1 MLAGRAAAGT
11 AAGISSAVA
20 GTSSVSGEPRSGA
33 GAALADD
40 TGAGSDGVVVVVGA
54 DSVRTDS
61 VAVGSDCQDTIAG
74 SPPVFVITTVR
85 CSGCG
90 VGCGAASGSALGGTE
105 SDGGGGGS
113 VSVGG
118 ASTTTTGGGG
128 VVTTGGGGAVGAVGA
143 GSATCCP
150 PLTIVVVLSPLVVGG
165 GCCSVEEGCSFA
177 HAALELSTKA
187 TRHKTRATTRAR
199 GLRSCRWAWMAVLL
213 CGCPRVKSLRTLPN
227 VVPRQ
232 RCCPPL
238 RVPAEV
244 PLLFSV
250 ARGTHAPTPE
260 NN

>member
-105 SDGGGGGS
+105 SDGGGGS

-118 ASTTTTGGGG
+118 ASTTTNGGG
-128 VVTTGGGGAVGAVGA
+128 VVTTGGGGAV
-143 GSATCCP
+143 
-150 PLTIVVVLSPLVVGG
+150 
-165 GCCSVEEGCSFA
+165 
-177 HAALELSTKA
+177 
-187 TRHKTRATTRAR
+187 
-199 GLRSCRWAWMAVLL
+199 
-213 CGCPRVKSLRTLPN
+213 
-227 VVPRQ
+227 
-232 RCCPPL
+232 
-238 RVPAEV
+238 
-244 PLLFSV
+244 
-250 ARGTHAPTPE
+250 
-260 NN
+260 